1 MWTASFSGVNGVH
14 AEAGYTVVDFDA
26 AQVKRAMIAC
36 AREVVVVADS
46 SKLGATAFASICP
59 LSHANVLITDAFPE
73 DALAEALAAAGV
85 EVLVAPS

>member
-1 MWTASFSGVNGVH
+1 VS

-46 SKLGATAFASICP
+46 SKLGATAFASVCP
-59 LSHANVLITDAFPE
+59 LSAAHLLITDA
-73 DALAEALAAAGV
+73 LAEESLDAALRTAGI
-85 EVLVAPS
+85 EVVIAP